1 MEHLKKKKTSVGLL
15 WLNFYNVHERVLK
28 KKKKIKCKAYL
39 ITTEITEKEI
49 YETLTSMENDETPV
63 SNRLSK
69 DFYEVFWDDIK
80 IPLLELTK
88 DAFIKEELKTSQNF
102 TIIEVN

>member
-1 MEHLKKKKTSVGLL
+1 MCMKEFLK
-15 WLNFYNVHERVLK
+15 R
-28 KKKKIKCKAYL
+28 KKKIKCKAYL

-69 DFYEVFWDDIK
+69 DFYEVFWDDVK

-88 DAFIKEELKTSQNF
+88 VAFIKEELKTSQNF

>member
-1 MEHLKKKKTSVGLL
+1 
-15 WLNFYNVHERVLK
+15 
-28 KKKKIKCKAYL
+28 
-39 ITTEITEKEI
+39 
-49 YETLTSMENDETPV
+49 MENDETPV

>member
-1 MEHLKKKKTSVGLL
+1 MKEFL
-15 WLNFYNVHERVLK
+15 
-28 KKKKIKCKAYL
+28 KIKKNKCKVYL

-69 DFYEVFWDDIK
+69 DFYEVFWDDVK
-80 IPLLELTK
+80 IPLLESTK
-88 DAFIKEELKTSQNF
+88 DTFIKEELKASQNF